1 MSISSSLPPIRRN
14 TTKRQS
20 QEKKKMYKS
29 NPFKYLIIMGIL
41 LLIYLFFFIQG
52 IELYHEVPDID
63 ENRIIILSV
72 ILGSFAIIILSIIVA
87 INGNYGKNIIITPD
101 YIEYSKSGKNR
112 FMTYWRELS
121 FYISKFMGYR
131 SVHFKGIVPGKNG
144 NRKEITV
151 YVDSMF
157 FDKYDDIEK
166 VILMAKKKSVNSA
179 IHI

>member
-1 MSISSSLPPIRRN
+1 MSLPPVRRN
-14 TTKRQS
+14 NSKKSS
-20 QEKKKMYKS
+20 QDKKKMYKA
-29 NPFKYLIIMGIL
+29 NPSKYLIIMGIL
-41 LLIYLFFFIQG
+41 LIIYLVFFIQG
-52 IELYHEVPDID
+52 IDLYHQVPAID
-63 ENRIIILSV
+63 ENRFVILSV
-72 ILGSFAIIILSIIVA
+72 VIGSFLIMILSTIVA

-112 FMTYWRELS
+112 FITYWREIS
-121 FYISKFMGYR
+121 FYITKSLGYK

-144 NRKEITV
+144 NRKEISV

-166 VILMAKKKSVNSA
+166 VIIMAKKKSANAA